1 MAKAKSTRVA
11 VRGRPRRVRG
21 KSKKKSRVSPA
32 VHNLM
37 GMVSDNLSIV
47 SAVAQAIVAREGE
60 EGTVAVS
67 DLAEEIAALYRS
79 VRLLKAA
86 FCMLDEA
93 MAKEA

>member
-1 MAKAKSTRVA
+1 M
-11 VRGRPRRVRG
+11 RVRSG
-21 KSKKKSRVSPA
+21 AQTASAASSTKKVRVSHE
-32 VHNLM
+32 VHNLI

-47 SAVAQAIVAREGE
+47 SAVSQAIVAREGE
-60 EGTVAVS
+60 EGMVAVS

-93 MAKEA
+93 MGV